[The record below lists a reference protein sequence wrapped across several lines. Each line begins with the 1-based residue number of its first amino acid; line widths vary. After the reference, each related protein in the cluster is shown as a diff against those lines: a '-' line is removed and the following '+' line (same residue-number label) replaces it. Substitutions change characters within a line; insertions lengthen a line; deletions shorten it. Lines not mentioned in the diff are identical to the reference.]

1 MSLPVIITTSK
12 GTLINLNSTS
22 FKFLQTRFHYKK
34 TAGCSRNKTH
44 FPVLRKQ
51 VLSSSEAHPL
61 HKLKTSV
68 YYGSIHVLRNFCR
81 SSKKQPPF
89 EQLLYTKTFD
99 HKDMVYQELRG
110 MQSFNLTTVQISS
123 VLDKITLC
131 KETSSINTAF
141 RRELEFLSVGWMTCD
156 FTFFSTVYQSY
167 WEYRL
172 MIMKGSVQWNPIYQ
186 AGLELGIECWNHFS
200 QQIANNTNKL
210 NLVKELFNTR
220 LHVNLST
227 D

>member
-1 MSLPVIITTSK
+1 MVLYLGTS
-12 GTLINLNSTS
+12 
-22 FKFLQTRFHYKK
+22 
-34 TAGCSRNKTH
+34 A
-44 FPVLRKQ
+44 
-51 VLSSSEAHPL
+51 
-61 HKLKTSV
+61 
-68 YYGSIHVLRNFCR
+68 

-110 MQSFNLTTVQISS
+110 MQSLNLTTVQISS

-131 KETSSINTAF
+131 KETASINTAF

-156 FTFFSTVYQSY
+156 FTFFSTVFWSY

-210 NLVKELFNTR
+210 NLVKELFFNIR
-220 LHVNLST
+220 LHPLHRLTNNSHNHKHHHTRGAIENST
-227 D
+227 KSDSFKLALFFQ